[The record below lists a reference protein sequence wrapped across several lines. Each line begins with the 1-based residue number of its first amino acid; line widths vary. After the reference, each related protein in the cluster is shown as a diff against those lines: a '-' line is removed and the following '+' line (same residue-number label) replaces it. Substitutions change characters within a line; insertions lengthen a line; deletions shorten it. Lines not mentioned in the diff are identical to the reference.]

1 MHGPR
6 RVAAAR
12 RPCGECVDATVKG
25 MASHGAT
32 RVRTD
37 LRAGD
42 IGEIVRLHGILYR
55 DLAGFDH
62 TFEAYVAESVGECFA
77 TYDPVRDRVWIV
89 EREGQVLGSLVLK
102 GRSGDVAQLRYF
114 LLHPALRG
122 QGLGRDLMTK
132 LLDFAR
138 AAGYRRIFLLT
149 DEAVTPAAT
158 HLYVSHGFQRTE
170 LRAVERWGTS
180 SAEQRYELDL

>member
-1 MHGPR
+1 MNR
-6 RVAAAR
+6 T
-12 RPCGECVDATVKG
+12 DAHTG
-25 MASHGAT
+25 T

-77 TYDPVRDRVWIV
+77 TWEAARDRTWIV
-89 EREGQVLGSLVLK
+89 EREGEVLGSLVLK
-102 GRSGDVAQLRYF
+102 GRSPEEAQLRYF
-114 LLHPALRG
+114 LLHPSLRG
-122 QGLGRDLMTK
+122 QGLGRDLMTR

-158 HLYVSHGFQRTE
+158 HLYVSHGFRRTGV
-170 LRAVERWGTS
+170 RAVERWGTS
-180 SAEQRYELDL
+180 TAEQRYEMDL